1 MAAALG
7 RPCISSWAVGSL
19 ISSDAERRRATS
31 VAAFL
36 LPALTTWLPSGYG
49 WGTALLIGLAL
60 WTAPAWARAPG
71 MTRET
76 RWLLL
81 CFSGLLSELLYFMNT
96 HVFSAVTHL
105 FLMMT
110 GGA

>member
-1 MAAALG
+1 MKKFRKTRRL
-7 RPCISSWAVGSL
+7 CL
-19 ISSDAERRRATS
+19 ILCG
-31 VAAFL
+31 L
-36 LPALTTWLPSGYG
+36 L
-49 WGTALLIGLAL
+49 
-60 WTAPAWARAPG
+60 
-71 MTRET
+71 
-76 RWLLL
+76 LLL